1 MKIELTVDG
10 KYLALSVSSDKP
22 LNLLLR
28 DDLEIKSIHSH
39 CNGRMCGN
47 CIVLL
52 EGRAVL
58 SCLIPSFAVRGR
70 TIVTYDGFCRTRDYR
85 DIEKA
90 FAACSAFPCDTCY
103 ASRVLLIESIVR
115 RERGGSDI
123 DDNEILQESQLI
135 RCFCMDSASFLAV
148 VKESISNRRKRKNVR
163 RTPVT

>member
-28 DDLEIKSIHSH
+28 DDLEIRSLQSH
-39 CNGRMCGN
+39 CNGGLCGN

-52 EGRAVL
+52 EGKAVL
-58 SCLIPSFAVRGR
+58 SCMIPSFEARGK

-90 FAACSAFPCDTCY
+90 FAACSAFPCNTCY
-103 ASRVLLIESIVR
+103 AARVLQIESIVR
-115 RERGGSDI
+115 RYERGGDI
-123 DDNEILQESQLI
+123 DETEILQESQLI
-135 RCFCMDSASFLAV
+135 RCFCMDNGSFLAV

-163 RTPVT
+163 RAPVA